1 MGKKN
6 ILKQKQKTNTKPN
19 DESNSFSSN
28 EENEENEE
36 SLKEEEIPKTKKGRE
51 IQNEKGIVSNPST
64 GVVYVGHLP
73 WGFIDSTLEKYF
85 SQFGKITRI
94 ISPKSSKTGR
104 SVGYAFIEF
113 EDEETARIAAK
124 TMNNYI
130 LFEKILKCNFVEDKS
145 KYDRIFLKWK
155 KKYEFK
161 ERYKA
166 HCEKISKQKSKGE
179 IKNMIQGLL
188 DREEQRR
195 EKMKELGIKYEYKGF
210 KEIVEEYKIEHLNEI
225 KEKNKN
231 KENKKDNDNKKEKSE
246 KKKYKETK
254 LEKKD
259 EIKKKEKPKNMKYE
273 KKEEEEEEEE
283 KEEEEEEE
291 NQMEEEEE
299 KEEEEKE
306 KKEIPLYLMKIKKNC
321 ENYIEYIKNF
331 EVKKSKKETK
341 KEIKKEIKKEN
352 DKDKKIETVRKQRK
366 LEEIKKKKEKK
377 PQNKGK
383 FNKGKK

>member
-19 DESNSFSSN
+19 DESNSVSSN

-36 SLKEEEIPKTKKGRE
+36 SIKEEEIPKTKKGRE
-51 IQNEKGIVSNPST
+51 IQDEKGIVSNPST

-166 HCEKISKQKSKGE
+166 HCEKISKPKSKGE

-210 KEIVEEYKIEHLNEI
+210 KEIVEEYKKEHLNEI

-231 KENKKDNDNKKEKSE
+231 KGGKKDNDNEKEKNE
-246 KKKYKETK
+246 RKKYKETK
-254 LEKKD
+254 LEKKE
-259 EIKKKEKPKNMKYE
+259 EIQKKEKTKSTKHEE
-273 KKEEEEEEEE
+273 KEEEEEEDEEEEEEEGNIQMEEEEEEEEE
-283 KEEEEEEE
+283 KE
-291 NQMEEEEE
+291 
-299 KEEEEKE
+299 
-306 KKEIPLYLMKIKKNC
+306 KKEI
-321 ENYIEYIKNF
+321 
-331 EVKKSKKETK
+331 KKSKKETN

-352 DKDKKIETVRKQRK
+352 EKDKKIETVRKQRK